1 MLLLG
6 ECPCVATETY
16 NTTKNHVQMCVILI
30 QKRYWRWASR
40 NLHPMLLISILL
52 LVLLSNDRFWSM
64 KCLVVGTTDENEP
77 LHVCF
82 QQWFSAHLFLLKS
95 AVRWPAVARLDSM
108 HSNNTCNV
116 NLCLLGNDERP
127 VRILCNQFANYVV
140 QKVLEICDDQN
151 RELILSRI
159 KVYLNALKRYNY
171 GKHIVA
177 RVDKLI
183 ATWGK

>member
-1 MLLLG
+1 
-6 ECPCVATETY
+6 
-16 NTTKNHVQMCVILI
+16 
-30 QKRYWRWASR
+30 
-40 NLHPMLLISILL
+40 
-52 LVLLSNDRFWSM
+52 
-64 KCLVVGTTDENEP
+64 
-77 LHVCF
+77 
-82 QQWFSAHLFLLKS
+82 
-95 AVRWPAVARLDSM
+95 M

-116 NLCLLGNDERP
+116 NLGLLGNDERP
-127 VRILCNQFANYVV
+127 LRIICNQFANYVV

-183 ATWGK
+183 AT